1 MMPFRTLQV
10 LVVSIQAPLTNG
22 EVADLMET
30 VASRPAEHTVGEV
43 VDVTALDVVDSLALR
58 LQRSL

>member
-1 MMPFRTLQV
+1 MPFRTLQV

-22 EVADLMET
+22 EFADLIET

-43 VDVTALDVVDSLALR
+43 VDVTALDVMDSLALR
-58 LQRSL
+58 FQRSL